1 MQTEEIQRDLR
12 RAKLSA
18 WWDKWDMVVYSIA
31 FILLGA
37 VMGGAAVSYHERS
50 NRSALTRAHDDE
62 LAKFRRMCRTNLDH
76 RDEKVEAAT
85 LAAAAAAQ
93 SAAAVVQAVKEGAP
107 PPTKPP
113 VKRSPPV
120 DLKDAVNRANAQI
133 RKDEK

>member
-1 MQTEEIQRDLR
+1 MQSEEVERDIR

-18 WWDKWDMVVYSIA
+18 WWDKWDTMVCSIL

-37 VMGGAAVSYHERS
+37 LVGGSAVSYYERS

-62 LAKFRRMCRTNLDH
+62 LAQFRQMCRNNLDD
-76 RDEKVEAAT
+76 RDEKVKAAAI
-85 LAAAAAAQ
+85 AAAAAAQ
-93 SAAAVVQAVKEGAP
+93 SAAAVAQSVKEGTP
-107 PPTKPP
+107 VPKPP